1 MIVGKANVPKQLK
14 WFVRKKSIE
23 TGCLIS
29 IIVQRA
35 MNLSKTMVG
44 AIERCKWNE
53 FGWNRTEMRSME
65 FVNFL
70 RERVVTL
77 IRGTF
82 EPAKNDPR
90 ASTGEFEFPNP
101 DVFSTRLDRAPGD
114 DVVTWFKEFGIWV
127 ERVK

>member
-1 MIVGKANVPKQLK
+1 MIVGKANVPKRLK
-14 WFVRKKSIE
+14 WFVRKKSLE

-53 FGWNRTEMRSME
+53 FWWNGTEMRSME

-70 RERVVTL
+70 RECVFTF

-82 EPAKNDPR
+82 EPAKNAPR
-90 ASTGEFEFPNP
+90 ASTGKFKFPNP
-101 DVFSTRLDRAPGD
+101 DMFSTRLDHAPGK
-114 DVVTWFKEFGIWV
+114 DVVTWYKEFGIWA
-127 ERVK
+127 E